1 MSVQA
6 DRFES
11 FQKKM
16 SFFSK
21 SSVIFFDVIG
31 GPSPIIRFLQKINTL
46 NKTKHKQVRNESGA
60 LFEKAIRKNLGK
72 KVY

>member
-1 MSVQA
+1 MVEFHPCFGFFMSVQA

-16 SFFSK
+16 SFFFSK
-21 SSVIFFDVIG
+21 SSFIFVDVIG

-46 NKTKHKQVRNESGA
+46 NKTQTSAE
-60 LFEKAIRKNLGK
+60 
-72 KVY
+72 